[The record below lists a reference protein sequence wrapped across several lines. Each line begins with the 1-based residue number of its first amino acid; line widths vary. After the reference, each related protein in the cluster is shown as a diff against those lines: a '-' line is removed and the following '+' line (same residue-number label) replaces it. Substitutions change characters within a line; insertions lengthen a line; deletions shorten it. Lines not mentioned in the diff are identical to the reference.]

1 MKLALS
7 ETQKTGFLATR
18 PKWSFLFL
26 LFIEY
31 FKKKG
36 VCTLTVKELFDF
48 VTDLS
53 ITADN
58 LDEYLDHCMA
68 LASSR
73 TLEDITAQEKIDEEV
88 QY

>member
-1 MKLALS
+1 MYS
-7 ETQKTGFLATR
+7 IFHCF
-18 PKWSFLFL
+18 S
-26 LFIEY
+26 EY

-48 VTDLS
+48 VTDMS

-58 LDEYLDHCMA
+58 LDDYLDHCME

-88 QY
+88 MK

>member
-1 MKLALS
+1 MSRLICFF
-7 ETQKTGFLATR
+7 T
-18 PKWSFLFL
+18 
-26 LFIEY
+26 EY

-68 LASSR
+68 LASNR

-88 QY
+88 RY